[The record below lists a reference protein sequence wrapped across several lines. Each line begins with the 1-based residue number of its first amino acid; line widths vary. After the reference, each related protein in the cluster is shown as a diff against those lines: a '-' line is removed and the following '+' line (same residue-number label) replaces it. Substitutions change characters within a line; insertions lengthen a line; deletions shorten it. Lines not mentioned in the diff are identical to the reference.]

1 MNRLCSPQ
9 EARAIHPPEPKP
21 IGYYHGHIIAAAVIA
36 SLAAL
41 AVLICGV

>member
-1 MNRLCSPQ
+1 MNRLCDRT

-21 IGYYHGHIIAAAVIA
+21 IGYYHGHLIAAAVIA

-41 AVLICGV
+41 AVLIWGV

>member
-1 MNRLCSPQ
+1 MNRLCDRT

-21 IGYYHGHIIAAAVIA
+21 IGYYHGNIIAAAVIA

-41 AVLICGV
+41 AVLIF

>member
-21 IGYYHGHIIAAAVIA
+21 IGYYHGHIIAAGCLIA
-36 SLAAL
+36 LAAL
-41 AVLICGV
+41 AVLIWGT

>member
-21 IGYYHGHIIAAAVIA
+21 NGYYHGHIIAAAVIA

-41 AVLICGV
+41 AVLIWGV